1 MVSGRLFGLN
11 EKILKVN
18 RGCLGLSEIVRY
30 FVEMPEQV
38 TVTRQIQFDVD
49 EVNPIY
55 DEIVKLLEKRS
66 IKKDI

>member
-18 RGCLGLSEIVRY
+18 WGCLGLSEIVRY
-30 FVEMPEQV
+30 ILLKCQNKLL
-38 TVTRQIQFDVD
+38 TRQIQFDVD

-55 DEIVKLLEKRS
+55 DEIV
-66 IKKDI
+66 

>member
-30 FVEMPEQV
+30 ILLKCQNKLL
-38 TVTRQIQFDVD
+38 TRQIQFDVD

-55 DEIVKLLEKRS
+55 DEIV
-66 IKKDI
+66 